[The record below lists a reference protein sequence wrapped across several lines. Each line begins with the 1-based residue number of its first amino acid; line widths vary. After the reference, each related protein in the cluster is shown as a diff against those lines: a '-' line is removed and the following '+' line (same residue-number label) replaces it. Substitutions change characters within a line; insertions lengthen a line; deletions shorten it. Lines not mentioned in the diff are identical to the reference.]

1 MSAPGANVRLSFPQ
15 DEPRHPWLAPLL
27 EAYHLV
33 DRGVAEGIA
42 RAARQGRRLAC
53 AKGCAACCR
62 SHLTIPVYPLE
73 LVGIY
78 WYATERLAEPVRGRL
93 KEQLRNHASG
103 APCPFL
109 VDEACSIYP
118 LRPMACRQFNVFD
131 RVCAEREDAF
141 HTRPQ
146 DVLVPDRRRTDAAFF
161 ELLPF
166 YGVKGKR
173 ERRDALKKGLQHAL
187 AKVLQEQDWPKLA
200 GRMDERTNRE
210 KTIEKVNNSL

>member
-1 MSAPGANVRLSFPQ
+1 MSAPATGVTGRLSFPQ
-15 DEPRHPWLAPLL
+15 DEQRQPWLAPLL
-27 EAYHLV
+27 EAYRIV
-33 DRGVAEGIA
+33 DEGVAEGIA

-53 AKGCAACCR
+53 GKGCAACCR

-78 WYATERLAEPVRGRL
+78 WYATERLEEPMRSRL
-93 KEQLRNHASG
+93 KAQLRAHVSG

-109 VDEACSIYP
+109 VDEACSIHP

-131 RVCAEREDAF
+131 SVCAEGEDAF

-146 DVLVPDRRRTDAAFF
+146 DVLVPDRRRIDAAFF
-161 ELLPF
+161 EVLPF

-187 AKVLQEQDWPKLA
+187 AKVLQEQDWAKLA
-200 GRMDERTNRE
+200 GRMDERDER
-210 KTIEKVNNSL
+210 INSLKNNF

>member
-1 MSAPGANVRLSFPQ
+1 MSAPATGVTGRLSFPQ
-15 DEPRHPWLAPLL
+15 DEQRQPWLAPLL
-27 EAYHLV
+27 EAYHLI
-33 DRGVAEGIA
+33 DLGVAEGVA

-62 SHLTIPVYPLE
+62 AHLTIPVYPLE

-78 WYATERLAEPVRGRL
+78 WYVTERLEEPVRSRL
-93 KEQLRNHASG
+93 KAQLRAHVSG

-109 VDEACSIYP
+109 VDEACSIHP

-131 RVCAEREDAF
+131 RVCAEGEDAF

-146 DVLVPDRRRTDAAFF
+146 DVLVPDRRRVDAAFF

-173 ERRDALKKGLQHAL
+173 ERRDTLKKGLQHAL
-187 AKVLQEQDWPKLA
+187 AKVLQEQDWAKLA
-200 GRMDERTNRE
+200 GRMEEWDARSNDIN
-210 KTIEKVNNSL
+210 KT

>member
-1 MSAPGANVRLSFPQ
+1 MSAPATGVTGRLSFPQ
-15 DEPRHPWLAPLL
+15 DEQRQPWLAPLL
-27 EAYHLV
+27 EAYRIV
-33 DRGVAEGIA
+33 DEGVAEGIA
-42 RAARQGRRLAC
+42 RAARQGRHLAC

-78 WYATERLAEPVRGRL
+78 WYATERLEEPVRSRL
-93 KEQLRNHASG
+93 KAQLRAHVSG

-109 VDEACSIYP
+109 VDEACSVHP

-131 RVCAEREDAF
+131 RVCVEGEDAF

-146 DVLVPDRRRTDAAFF
+146 DVLVPDRRRVDAAFF

-166 YGVKGKR
+166 YGVKGTR

-187 AKVLQEQDWPKLA
+187 AKVLQEQDWAKLA
-200 GRMDERTNRE
+200 GRIEERDARSTNM
-210 KTIEKVNNSL
+210 KN